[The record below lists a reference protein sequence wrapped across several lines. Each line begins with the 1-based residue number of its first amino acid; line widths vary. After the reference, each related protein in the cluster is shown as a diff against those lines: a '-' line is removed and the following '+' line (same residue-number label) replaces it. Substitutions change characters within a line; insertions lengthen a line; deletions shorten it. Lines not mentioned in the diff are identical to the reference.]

1 MKTMETMKLYRKI
14 DDIYDEVKDNN
25 IFVAC
30 KKLEELKQSLYIE
43 EKQKNLKGSRK
54 KAISKITS
62 ISKKILKG
70 NRPVLSYQKKIN
82 DMYCFTDSY
91 FLTMTKD
98 SFLPVFD
105 DLTEKEKK
113 NKNIDYPDVER
124 IINIDQL
131 YECDLKEIDFNDI
144 EVRRK
149 TKDENLMFTDLI
161 FKGKKNVLNSR
172 RDKTDT
178 IDIDFT
184 RRFNNE
190 YLMIAYNLLDIKN
203 NINDIVCYTNS
214 SERLTPCIIKNIITK
229 EFILILPIRICD

>member
-1 MKTMETMKLYRKI
+1 METMKLYRKI

-30 KKLEELKQSLYIE
+30 KKLEDLKQILYIE

-70 NRPVLSYQKKIN
+70 NRVVLSYQKKIN

-105 DLTEKEKK
+105 DLTEEEKK
-113 NKNIDYPDVER
+113 NKNLYYPDIER
-124 IINIDQL
+124 IVDIDQL
-131 YECDLKEIDFNDI
+131 YECDLKNIDFNDI
-144 EVRRK
+144 ETRRK
-149 TKDENLMFTDLI
+149 TKDENLMFTDLV
-161 FKGKKNVLNSR
+161 FK
-172 RDKTDT
+172 
-178 IDIDFT
+178 DFT

-190 YLMIAYNLLDIKN
+190 YLMLAYNLLDIKN
-203 NINDIVCYTNS
+203 NIDDIVCYTNS
-214 SERLTPCIIKNIITK
+214 SERLTPCIIKNITTK